1 MLSQNLLVRTG
12 NILNLNEAKT
22 KASQNPTDEVSFQI
36 FNDNI
41 CKLNFIYANIEIII
55 LEVMFLIKLK
65 ILKYS

>member
-55 LEVMFLIKLK
+55 LEVIFLIKLK
-65 ILKYS
+65 TLKYS

>member
-65 ILKYS
+65 TLKYS

>member
-1 MLSQNLLVRTG
+1 MLSQNFLVRTG

-36 FNDNI
+36 FNDKI